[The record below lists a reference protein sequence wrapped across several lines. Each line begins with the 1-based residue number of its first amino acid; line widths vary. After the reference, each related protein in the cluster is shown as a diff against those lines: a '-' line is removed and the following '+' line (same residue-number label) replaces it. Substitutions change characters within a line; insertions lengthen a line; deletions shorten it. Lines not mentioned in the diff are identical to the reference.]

1 MVFGILLAGLAGGII
16 GGAINKGGNGIESVC
31 ELKNYRFNP
40 DQPGDINKFAEDIVS
55 GLRNIDSQN
64 QVICLKQI
72 IESIDKCSWKPLI
85 NAKTKEGFHILHK
98 LMFKLNDIVKEVKE
112 DIEDDKYDSIDQLFD
127 ILDLYNTIRNK
138 AYKCLMVC
146 DKYKRHENEEF
157 IYHEIF
163 PIIDSNDDGLTTQGI
178 FKNNLDVF
186 EDLQLKIQNLID
198 NDTINKDELVGRYI
212 QRLLQL
218 VHDDMINGIDR
229 FENRINII

>member
-1 MVFGILLAGLAGGII
+1 
-16 GGAINKGGNGIESVC
+16 
-31 ELKNYRFNP
+31 
-40 DQPGDINKFAEDIVS
+40 
-55 GLRNIDSQN
+55 
-64 QVICLKQI
+64 
-72 IESIDKCSWKPLI
+72 
-85 NAKTKEGFHILHK
+85 
-98 LMFKLNDIVKEVKE
+98 
-112 DIEDDKYDSIDQLFD
+112 
-127 ILDLYNTIRNK
+127 
-138 AYKCLMVC
+138 MVC